1 MAVLGHSGSQ
11 APQLMHSLVMT
22 VAMGGGNTTG
32 PREGPTR
39 PSRAATDPQVGRN
52 AMMRPLGIVAGLLLA
67 VAIAG
72 AEEDPE
78 LRAAQRELK
87 QARAHLQ
94 EADRDYQGHRRK
106 AVEYVDQA
114 LSELRT
120 ALEVDKEN

>member
-1 MAVLGHSGSQ
+1 
-11 APQLMHSLVMT
+11 MT
-22 VAMGGGNTTG
+22 
-32 PREGPTR
+32 
-39 PSRAATDPQVGRN
+39 RA
-52 AMMRPLGIVAGLLLA
+52 LGIAAGVLIA
-67 VAIAG
+67 VAVAG

-114 LSELRT
+114 LNELHT
-120 ALEVDKEN
+120 ALEVDKQNRSEEGSSPKSKKKKDDEAPEDD